1 MQKKLIVIEGPTAV
15 GKTEYS
21 LHVAE
26 ELHTEIVSCDS
37 RQMFREMKIGTA
49 APTVDELVRVPHH
62 FVGNLSIHD
71 YYSCGKFE
79 IEALQTLEKLFQT
92 HDSVVMTGGSMLY
105 IDAVCKGID
114 EVPNIDENLRASL
127 WNRFQNEGLDTLC
140 EELRRLD
147 PEYAQIVD
155 LKNGKRIIH
164 ALEICLQTGKT
175 YTEIRKNEKK
185 VRPFDI
191 EKIGIFRPR
200 EELNERINGRVD
212 NMMDQGLLEEV
223 KNLYPYKSLN
233 SLNTVGYR
241 ELFDYMDGIYT
252 LEEAV
257 EKIKTNT
264 RRYAKKQMTWF
275 KKDDEVTWID
285 PTTFQPIE
293 GKVCY

>member
-21 LHVAE
+21 LRVAE
-26 ELHTEIVSCDS
+26 ELHTEIISCDS
-37 RQMFREMKIGTA
+37 RQMYCEMKIGTA
-49 APTVDELVRVPHH
+49 APSADDLSRVPHH
-62 FVGNLSIHD
+62 FIGNLSIHD

-79 IEALQTLEKLFQT
+79 IDALKKIEQLFQT
-92 HDSVVMTGGSMLY
+92 HDFVVMTGGSMLY

-114 EVPNIDENLRASL
+114 EVPNIDEDLRASL
-127 WNRFQNEGLDTLC
+127 WKRFENEGLDTLC
-140 EELRRLD
+140 NELRQLD

-185 VRPFDI
+185 TRPFDI

-200 EELNERINGRVD
+200 VELNERINNRV
-212 NMMDQGLLEEV
+212 NIMMEQGLLEEV

-241 ELFDYMDGIYT
+241 ELFDYIDGIYT

-275 KKDDEVTWID
+275 KKDEEIVWIAPD
-285 PTTFQPIE
+285 TFQPIE
-293 GKVCY
+293 GEVCY

>member
-21 LHVAE
+21 LRVAE
-26 ELHTEIVSCDS
+26 ELHTEIISCDS
-37 RQMFREMKIGTA
+37 RQMYREMKIGTA
-49 APTVDELVRVPHH
+49 APTADELARVPHH

-71 YYSCGKFE
+71 YYSCGRFE
-79 IEALQTLEKLFQT
+79 LEVLQVLDELFQT

-127 WNRFQNEGLDTLC
+127 WQRFEDEGLDSLFD
-140 EELRRLD
+140 ELKSLD
-147 PEYAQIVD
+147 PEYAKIVD
-155 LKNGKRIIH
+155 PKNGKRIIH
-164 ALEICLQTGKT
+164 AIEICLQTGKT
-175 YTEIRKNEKK
+175 YTEIRKNVKK

-191 EKIGIFRPR
+191 EKIGVFRPR
-200 EELNERINGRVD
+200 EELNERINRRVD
-212 NMMDQGLLEEV
+212 VMMEQGLLDEV
-223 KNLYPYKSLN
+223 KGLYPYKSLN
-233 SLNTVGYR
+233 SLNTVGYS
-241 ELFDYMDGIYT
+241 ELFAYLDGVFT

-275 KKDDEVTWID
+275 KKDEEITWIN
-285 PTTFQPIE
+285 PNTFQPIE

>member
-21 LHVAE
+21 LRVAE
-26 ELHTEIVSCDS
+26 ELHTEIISCDS
-37 RQMFREMKIGTA
+37 RQMYREMKIGTA
-49 APTVDELVRVPHH
+49 APSADDLSRVPHH
-62 FVGNLSIHD
+62 FIGNLSIHD

-79 IEALQTLEKLFQT
+79 IDALKKIEQLFQT
-92 HDSVVMTGGSMLY
+92 HDFVVMTGGSMLY

-114 EVPNIDENLRASL
+114 EVPNIDGDLRASL
-127 WNRFQNEGLDTLC
+127 WKRLENEGLDTLC
-140 EELRRLD
+140 DELKRLD
-147 PEYAQIVD
+147 PEYAQMVD

-185 VRPFDI
+185 PRPFDI

-200 EELNERINGRVD
+200 KELNERINDRVEV
-212 NMMDQGLLEEV
+212 MMDQGLLEEA
-223 KNLYPYKSLN
+223 KNLYPFKSLN

-241 ELFDYMDGIYT
+241 ELFDYMDGVYS

-275 KKDDEVTWID
+275 KKDEEIVWIAPD
-285 PTTFQPIE
+285 TFQPIQGE
-293 GKVCY
+293 VCY

>member
-223 KNLYPYKSLN
+223 KSLYPYKSLN

>member
-212 NMMDQGLLEEV
+212 NMMDRGLLEEV
-223 KNLYPYKSLN
+223 KSLYAYKSLN

>member
-21 LHVAE
+21 LRVAE
-26 ELHTEIVSCDS
+26 ELHTEIISCDS
-37 RQMFREMKIGTA
+37 RQMYREMKIGTA
-49 APTVDELVRVPHH
+49 APTADELARVPHH

-71 YYSCGKFE
+71 YYSCGRFE
-79 IEALQTLEKLFQT
+79 LEALQVLDELFQM

-127 WNRFQNEGLDTLC
+127 WQRFEDEGLDSLL
-140 EELRRLD
+140 EELKSLD
-147 PEYAQIVD
+147 PEYAKIVD
-155 LKNGKRIIH
+155 PKNGKRIIH
-164 ALEICLQTGKT
+164 AIEICLQTGKT
-175 YTEIRKNEKK
+175 YTEIRKNVKK

-191 EKIGIFRPR
+191 EKIGVFRPR
-200 EELNERINGRVD
+200 EELNERINRRVD
-212 NMMDQGLLEEV
+212 IMMEQGLLDEV
-223 KNLYPYKSLN
+223 KGLYPYKSLN
-233 SLNTVGYR
+233 SLNTVGYS
-241 ELFDYMDGIYT
+241 ELFAYLDGIFT

-275 KKDDEVTWID
+275 KKDEEITWIN
-285 PTTFQPIE
+285 PNTFQPIE

>member
-79 IEALQTLEKLFQT
+79 IEALQTLENLFQT
-92 HDSVVMTGGSMLY
+92 HDSVVMAGGSMLY

-223 KNLYPYKSLN
+223 KSLYPYKSLN

>member
-21 LHVAE
+21 LRVAE
-26 ELHTEIVSCDS
+26 ELHTEIISCDS
-37 RQMFREMKIGTA
+37 RQMYREMKIGTA
-49 APTVDELVRVPHH
+49 APSADDLSRVPHH
-62 FVGNLSIHD
+62 FIGNLSIND

-79 IEALQTLEKLFQT
+79 IDALKKIEQLFQT
-92 HDSVVMTGGSMLY
+92 HDFVVMTGGSMLY

-114 EVPNIDENLRASL
+114 EVPKIDGDLRASL
-127 WNRFQNEGLDTLC
+127 WKRLENEGLDTLC
-140 EELRRLD
+140 DELKRLD
-147 PEYAQIVD
+147 PEYAQMVD

-185 VRPFDI
+185 PRPFDI

-200 EELNERINGRVD
+200 KELNERINDRVEV
-212 NMMDQGLLEEV
+212 MMDQGLLEEA
-223 KNLYPYKSLN
+223 KNLYPFKSLN

-241 ELFDYMDGIYT
+241 ELFDYMDGVYS

-275 KKDDEVTWID
+275 KKDEEIVWIAPD
-285 PTTFQPIE
+285 TFHPIQGE
-293 GKVCY
+293 VCY

>member
-1 MQKKLIVIEGPTAV
+1 MQKELIVIEGPTAV

-21 LHVAE
+21 LRVAE
-26 ELHTEIVSCDS
+26 ELQTEIISCDS

-49 APTVDELVRVPHH
+49 APSAGDLARVPHH

-79 IEALQTLEKLFQT
+79 IDALKKIEQLFQT
-92 HDSVVMTGGSMLY
+92 HDFVVMTGGSMLY

-114 EVPNIDENLRASL
+114 EVPNIDEDLRASL
-127 WNRFQNEGLDTLC
+127 WKRFHDEGLEVLC
-140 EELRRLD
+140 NELKQLD

-155 LKNGKRIIH
+155 QKNGKRIIH

-185 VRPFDI
+185 TRPFNI
-191 EKIGIFRPR
+191 KKIGISRPR
-200 EELNERINGRVD
+200 LELNERINDRVD
-212 NMMDQGLLEEV
+212 IMMQQGLLEEV
-223 KNLYPYKSLN
+223 ERLYPYRSLN

-241 ELFDYMDGIYT
+241 ELFDYMDGIYS

-275 KKDDEVTWID
+275 KKDVEITWIAPD
-285 PTTFQPIE
+285 TFQPIE
-293 GKVCY
+293 GEVCY

>member
-223 KNLYPYKSLN
+223 KSLYPYKSLN

-241 ELFDYMDGIYT
+241 ELFDYIDGIYT